1 MDTKDKL
8 IEKLKEYIEYL
19 IRYPRLTFKMDKF
32 ESEISALEKQ
42 IAEQESITF
51 KEPEFDE
58 ATVKKLDMVREL
70 ANKKAGKKEQ
80 KSKPLLTAEKY
91 LEIWLGSNMNTE
103 TLKWKAIVEFAEDYH
118 KSRLKETMP
127 TDEKIDKWAKNVNQR
142 NFSYSFYDGLITGAK
157 YLKSEI
163 EKRNK

>member
-1 MDTKDKL
+1 M
-8 IEKLKEYIEYL
+8 E
-19 IRYPRLTFKMDKF
+19 
-32 ESEISALEKQ
+32 
-42 IAEQESITF
+42 
-51 KEPEFDE
+51 
-58 ATVKKLDMVREL
+58 
-70 ANKKAGKKEQ
+70 
-80 KSKPLLTAEKY
+80 AEKY